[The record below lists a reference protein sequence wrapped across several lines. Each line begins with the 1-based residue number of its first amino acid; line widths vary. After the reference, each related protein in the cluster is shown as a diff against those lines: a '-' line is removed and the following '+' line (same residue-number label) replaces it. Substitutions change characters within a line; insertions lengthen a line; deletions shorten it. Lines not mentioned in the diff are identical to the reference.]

1 MNSIERPKSLTE
13 LVAKKLR
20 EMIVNGQLEL
30 GAQVSEASIAKEFEV
45 SRTPVREAF
54 NRLEMEGLLHLS
66 PQKGT
71 FVFSLSPLELAMLCD
86 ARVCLEKT
94 ALMTAI
100 EQNADELYSQINKVV
115 ERMTRALDAGDI
127 QEYLS
132 LDAVYHQCFFDCS
145 QNCFLNDAYQ
155 AISKKMAAIRH
166 RLGRH
171 PDHLEKSYKEH
182 CEMVEAV
189 KLKDLEQSLTILGKH
204 IDRKQGSY
212 WKLATHSLADV
223 HAKNCQSSVMES
235 NESF

>member
-13 LVAKKLR
+13 LVAAKLR

-54 NRLEMEGLLHLS
+54 NRLEIEGLLHVS

-71 FVFSLSPLELAMLCD
+71 FVFSLSPHELAMLCD
-86 ARVCLEKT
+86 ARVCLENT
-94 ALMTAI
+94 ALQTAI
-100 EQNADELYSQINKVV
+100 EQNADNLYTQLNTVV
-115 ERMTRALDAGDI
+115 EKMTSALKAGDVK
-127 QEYLS
+127 EYLS
-132 LDAVYHQCFFDCS
+132 LDAVYHQCFFDSS

-171 PDHLEKSYKEH
+171 PDHLNKSYKEH
-182 CEMVEAV
+182 CEMAEAV
-189 KLKDLEQSLTILGKH
+189 KLKNVEQSLAILGRH

-212 WKLATHSLADV
+212 WKEATHSLADV
-223 HAKNCQSSVMES
+223 HVKQR
-235 NESF
+235 